1 MDTFLFEHKTPH
13 GVAPTHTSMR
23 GGSYH
28 IADDDLLEFYTLY
41 AQAIKD
47 NVPMFLT
54 ERVTNPFY
62 FFCDVDF
69 EKPQDVPD
77 SFIDTLVPFYKTAIA
92 NVLGEQYNQKHLI
105 STRDVH
111 KIHLHFP
118 GLVVTKDQA
127 VSIRDDVV
135 AQVQSAFPDI
145 SQWDKIIDKSVYSS
159 GLRLLGSRK
168 RIADASK
175 HQVYSIKGREMT
187 PDLLQLVSIRCKQ
200 QVVAQTILK
209 PATELV
215 QPDDP
220 LVAKACEMASA
231 SFEFLGECDVVS
243 TKTIQAR
250 FGPMLCINLGNR
262 HCPFVDRE
270 HKRESN
276 YLFLR
281 LDKRGMVLKC
291 HDDDCKDKY
300 HPERPLSFLELREH
314 FGVSPYDVT
323 DFDLKRAFSASFHSG
338 TQFDIAQFAFLLY
351 KNRFRVTKTKQ
362 WYEFRGHRYIQSEG
376 LRVLLSTEVVLYY
389 EHYLCVLKE
398 RLSQDQENQQGQAEI
413 ARLSKIIN
421 SLKTTVYKTNI
432 LQELYDLFI
441 ACEPDFAEKM
451 NERRD
456 ILVFNNGVYDSTAM
470 TFRDGLP
477 TDNATFSTNVD
488 YIPYDAESEDSRTLR
503 HILGE
508 ILGDHF
514 DYVMST
520 VSRCVDGFA
529 DEKFHIWTGSGS
541 NGKSFLVSFIEQCF
555 ADYAGKLPASF
566 LVNKRGMSGSATPD
580 VMRLKGRRFISTQEL
595 DEGSVINTGILK
607 EISGGDKIS
616 GRELYGG
623 QQEFYLQA
631 KYVLC
636 CNDMPSIKST
646 DNGTW
651 RRIRSVEFTSK
662 FVDGEPRGP
671 REFKKDPRLS
681 ESLVSLRGAMMSML
695 VWYYEKFRRDGIDE
709 PESVLAFTR
718 DYQKTSNVYLQ
729 FIDACVRPDDQ
740 STTELPALYAAF
752 CAYYVEEGNKG
763 VAPKRSDFKVQMDR
777 LLGKAPYKILLYTGS
792 V

>member
-23 GGSYH
+23 GGSYY
-28 IADDDLLEFYTLY
+28 IPDDDLLEFYTLY

-47 NVPMFLT
+47 NVPLFLT
-54 ERVTNPFY
+54 ERVTNPMY
-62 FFCDVDF
+62 FFTDVDF
-69 EKPQDVPD
+69 EKPEDVPD

-127 VSIRDDVV
+127 LSIRDVVV
-135 AQVQSAFPDI
+135 AQVQLAFPGI
-145 SQWDKIIDKSVYSS
+145 AHWDKIIDKSVYSS
-159 GLRLLGSRK
+159 GLRLLGSKK
-168 RIADASK
+168 RIADTSE
-175 HQVYSIKGREMT
+175 HQVYSIKGREIT

-209 PATELV
+209 PVTELV

-220 LVAKACEMASA
+220 LVAKACEIASA
-231 SFEFLGECDVVS
+231 SFDFLGECDVVS
-243 TKTIQAR
+243 TKTVQAR

-281 LDKRGMVLKC
+281 LDKRGLVLKC

-300 HPERPLSFLELREH
+300 YPERPLSFLELRDY

-362 WYEFRGHRYIQSEG
+362 WYEFRGHRVVPAEG

-441 ACEPDFAEKM
+441 AHEPDFAEKM
-451 NERRD
+451 NERKD
-456 ILVFNNGVYDSTAM
+456 ILVFNNGVYDCARM
-470 TFRDGLP
+470 CFRDGEPSDL
-477 TDNATFSTNVD
+477 ATYSTLCD
-488 YIPYDAESEDSRTLR
+488 YIALDENSEDIKTLKR
-503 HILGE
+503 IFGE
-508 ILGDHF
+508 VFGKHF
-514 DYVMST
+514 DYIMT
-520 VSRCVDGFA
+520 TIARCIDGFP

-541 NGKSFLVSFIEQCF
+541 NGKSMTVSFIEQCF
-555 ADYAGKLPASF
+555 GDYAAKLPASF
-566 LVNKRGMSGSATPD
+566 LVNKRGMSGSASPE
-580 VMRLKGRRFISTQEL
+580 VMRIKGRRFVTMQEL
-595 DEGSVINTGILK
+595 DDDSTINAGILK
-607 EISGGDKIS
+607 EISGGDRIS
-616 GRELYGG
+616 GRPLYGE

-631 KYVLC
+631 KYFLC
-636 CNDMPSIKST
+636 CNSMPNIKAM
-646 DNGTW
+646 DGGTW
-651 RRIRSVEFTSK
+651 RRIRSTEFTAK
-662 FVDGEPRGP
+662 FVDGTPQKEN
-671 REFKKDPRLS
+671 EFKKDMRLS
-681 ESLVSLRGAMMSML
+681 ETLKNLKPAMMSFL
-695 VWYYEKFRRDGIDE
+695 VYYYQAFRKDGMVE

-729 FIDACVRPDDQ
+729 FIDACVRLDDQ
-740 STTELPALYAAF
+740 STTDLPALYAAF
-752 CAYYVEEGNKG
+752 CAYYVEEGSKG

-777 LLGKAPYKILLYTGS
+777 LIGKAPYKVFVSTGS